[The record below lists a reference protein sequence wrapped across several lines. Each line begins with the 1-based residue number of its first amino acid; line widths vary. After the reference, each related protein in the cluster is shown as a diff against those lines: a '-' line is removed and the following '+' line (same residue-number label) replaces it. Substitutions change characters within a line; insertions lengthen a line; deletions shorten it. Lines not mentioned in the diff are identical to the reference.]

1 MSPTDHGRGASQ
13 STECNTFGPRL
24 KGLGERMLVRF
35 AKSLGEQKFSGAT
48 AKYTLANA

>member
-1 MSPTDHGRGASQ
+1 MDEEHLNQPNVIPSVLV
-13 STECNTFGPRL
+13 L

>member
-1 MSPTDHGRGASQ
+1 MDEEHLNQPNVPSVLVLT
-13 STECNTFGPRL
+13 
-24 KGLGERMLVRF
+24 GLGERMLVRF